1 MRAAALTRLS
11 IAMPKP
17 MSVTLP
23 LPSTRTAL
31 LLLFCCLP
39 LAGCV
44 ATVAG
49 AAVAGAVAVGSAVV
63 VAPFKI
69 GGAIVE
75 AVADDDEAGDDDEE
89 NPKAGD

>member
-1 MRAAALTRLS
+1 
-11 IAMPKP
+11 
-17 MSVTLP
+17 MSASLP
-23 LPSTRTAL
+23 TISRRTAL

-39 LAGCV
+39 LGGCV

-75 AVADDDEAGDDDEE
+75 AVADDDEAAEDDEKK
-89 NPKAGD
+89 PKAGD

>member
-1 MRAAALTRLS
+1 
-11 IAMPKP
+11 
-17 MSVTLP
+17 MSASRPT
-23 LPSTRTAL
+23 PSRRSAL

-39 LAGCV
+39 LGGCV

-89 NPKAGD
+89 NAKAGD

>member
-1 MRAAALTRLS
+1 
-11 IAMPKP
+11 MPTP

-23 LPSTRTAL
+23 LPSTRNA

-49 AAVAGAVAVGSAVV
+49 AAVGGAVAVGSAVV

-69 GGAIVE
+69 GGAIIE
-75 AVADDDEAGDDDEE
+75 AVADDDEAVDDDEE

>member
-1 MRAAALTRLS
+1 MISMQNPATLS
-11 IAMPKP
+11 
-17 MSVTLP
+17 P
-23 LPSTRTAL
+23 LSSPRRMAL

-39 LAGCV
+39 LGGCV

-63 VAPFKI
+63 VAPFRI
-69 GGAIVE
+69 GGAIVD
-75 AVADDDEAGDDDEE
+75 AVGDDDEAKDDDKD